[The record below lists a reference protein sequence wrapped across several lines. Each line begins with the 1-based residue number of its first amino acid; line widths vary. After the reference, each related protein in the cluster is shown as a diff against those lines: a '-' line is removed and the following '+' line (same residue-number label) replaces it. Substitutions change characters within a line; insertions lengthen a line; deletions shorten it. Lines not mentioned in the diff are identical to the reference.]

1 MTKKEMATSFLKM
14 VVDKKVK
21 EAYEKFISPKCIH
34 HNQHF
39 KGDAKSLMI
48 AMEENNKK
56 NPNKSLV
63 IKRVYEDGDTV
74 ITLSHVKPSPEDLGV
89 ALVHIFRFENDKVV
103 ELWDQGQPLIKDSPN
118 ENGVF

>member
-1 MTKKEMATSFLKM
+1 
-14 VVDKKVK
+14 
-21 EAYEKFISPKCIH
+21 
-34 HNQHF
+34 
-39 KGDAKSLMI
+39 MI

-56 NPNKSLV
+56 NPNKSLE

-74 ITLSHVKPSPEDLGV
+74 ITLSHVKPNPDDLGV
-89 ALVHIFRFENDKVV
+89 ALVHIFRFENGKVV